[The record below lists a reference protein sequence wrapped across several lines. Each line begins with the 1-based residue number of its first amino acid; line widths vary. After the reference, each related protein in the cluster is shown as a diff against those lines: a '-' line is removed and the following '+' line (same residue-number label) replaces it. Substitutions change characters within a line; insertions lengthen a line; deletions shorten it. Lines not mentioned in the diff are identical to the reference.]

1 MDKRYRLPMN
11 LPLNDFHKRSYMAE
25 KTKGAKSSGTMKA
38 LPVRRSAAEKSAI
51 KKLAKGAG
59 LSEARLMVTA
69 ALLLAEFRTE
79 EELRAAVHIG
89 GLLWRARAE
98 AVMQVRRVGH
108 QLERLREELDPQA
121 NAPGLAQLEEV
132 LAEVAATLKQ
142 LGATW
147 RAR

>member
-1 MDKRYRLPMN
+1 
-11 LPLNDFHKRSYMAE
+11 MAE
-25 KTKGAKSSGTMKA
+25 KTKGAKSSGAMKP
-38 LPVRRSAAEKSAI
+38 LPVRRSTAERDVI

-89 GLLWRARAE
+89 GLLWQARAQ
-98 AVMQVRRVGH
+98 AVMQVRRVGY

-121 NAPGLAQLEEV
+121 NAPGLARLDEV
-132 LAEVAATLKQ
+132 LTAVAATLKQ

>member
-1 MDKRYRLPMN
+1 
-11 LPLNDFHKRSYMAE
+11 
-25 KTKGAKSSGTMKA
+25 MKP
-38 LPVRRSAAEKSAI
+38 LPVRRSCAERDVI

-89 GLLWRARAE
+89 GLLWQSRTQ

-108 QLERLREELDPQA
+108 QLEGLKEEIDPQA
-121 NAPGLAQLEEV
+121 GAPGLARLNEV
-132 LAEVAATLKQ
+132 LAEVAATLTS

-147 RAR
+147 RGR

>member
-1 MDKRYRLPMN
+1 MQP
-11 LPLNDFHKRSYMAE
+11 
-25 KTKGAKSSGTMKA
+25 
-38 LPVRRSAAEKSAI
+38 LPVRRSSAERDVI

-79 EELRAAVHIG
+79 EELRAVVHVG
-89 GLLWRARAE
+89 GLLWQSRGE
-98 AVMQVRRVGH
+98 AVMQVCRVGH
-108 QLERLREELDPQA
+108 QLKRLREELDPQTG
-121 NAPGLAQLEEV
+121 APGLARLDEA
-132 LAEVAATLKQ
+132 LAEVVTTLKR

>member
-1 MDKRYRLPMN
+1 
-11 LPLNDFHKRSYMAE
+11 MAE
-25 KTKGAKSSGTMKA
+25 KTGGSKKRGAMKP
-38 LPVRRSAAEKSAI
+38 LPVRRSAAERAAI

-79 EELRAAVHIG
+79 EELRATVHIG
-89 GLLWRARAE
+89 GLLWQSRTQ

-108 QLERLREELDPQA
+108 QLERLREELDPQTGA
-121 NAPGLAQLEEV
+121 AGQSRLDEA

>member
-1 MDKRYRLPMN
+1 
-11 LPLNDFHKRSYMAE
+11 MAE
-25 KTKGAKSSGTMKA
+25 KTRGAKSSGTMKP
-38 LPVRRSAAEKSAI
+38 LPVRRSAAERGVI

-89 GLLWRARAE
+89 GLLWQSRTQ

-121 NAPGLAQLEEV
+121 GAAGQSRLDEA

>member
-1 MDKRYRLPMN
+1 MGERYRSPLN
-11 LPLNDFHKRSYMAE
+11 LPLNDFYRRTYMPE
-25 KTKGAKSSGTMKA
+25 KTGGAKRRGAMKP
-38 LPVRRSAAEKSAI
+38 LPVRRSAAESAVI

-59 LSEARLMVTA
+59 LSEARLMVAA

-89 GLLWRARAE
+89 GLLWQSRAQ

-108 QLERLREELDPQA
+108 QLERLREELGPQA
-121 NAPGLAQLEEV
+121 DAPGLAKLDEV
-132 LAEVAATLKQ
+132 LGEVAATFKQ

>member
-1 MDKRYRLPMN
+1 MVEKNGNPKRREL
-11 LPLNDFHKRSYMAE
+11 
-25 KTKGAKSSGTMKA
+25 MKP
-38 LPVRRSAAEKSAI
+38 LPVRRSSAETDVI

-89 GLLWRARAE
+89 GLLWQSRTQ
-98 AVMQVRRVGH
+98 AVMQIRRVGH
-108 QLERLREELDPQA
+108 QLERLKEEFDPQA
-121 NAPGLAQLEEV
+121 GAPSLARLDEA
-132 LAEVAATLKQ
+132 LAEVAATLKS

-147 RAR
+147 RGR

>member
-1 MDKRYRLPMN
+1 MQP
-11 LPLNDFHKRSYMAE
+11 
-25 KTKGAKSSGTMKA
+25 
-38 LPVRRSAAEKSAI
+38 LPVRRSSAERDVI
-51 KKLAKGAG
+51 KNLAKGAG

-79 EELRAAVHIG
+79 EELRAAVHVG
-89 GLLWRARAE
+89 GLLWQSRAQ

-108 QLERLREELDPQA
+108 QLERLREELDPETG
-121 NAPGLAQLEEV
+121 APGLARLDEA
-132 LAEVAATLKQ
+132 LAEVAVTLKR

>member
-1 MDKRYRLPMN
+1 MDMRYRLSPN
-11 LPLNDFHKRSYMAE
+11 LPLKDFHRRSYMAE
-25 KTKGAKSSGTMKA
+25 KTGGAKRRGPMRP
-38 LPVRRSAAEKSAI
+38 LPVRRSSAEREVI
-51 KKLAKGAG
+51 KKLAKSAG

-89 GLLWRARAE
+89 GLLWQSRAQ

-108 QLERLREELDPQA
+108 QLERLKDELDAQA
-121 NAPGLAQLEEV
+121 GAPGLTRLDEV
-132 LAEVAATLKQ
+132 LAEVAATLKRH
-142 LGATW
+142 GATW

>member
-1 MDKRYRLPMN
+1 
-11 LPLNDFHKRSYMAE
+11 
-25 KTKGAKSSGTMKA
+25 MKP
-38 LPVRRSAAEKSAI
+38 LPVRRSSAEKEAI
-51 KKLAKGAG
+51 KKLAKSAG

-69 ALLLAEFRTE
+69 ALLLAEFRTK

-89 GLLWRARAE
+89 GLLWQSRAQ

-121 NAPGLAQLEEV
+121 GAPGLAPLDEV
-132 LAEVAATLKQ
+132 LAEVNVSLKR

-147 RAR
+147 RGR

>member
-1 MDKRYRLPMN
+1 MP
-11 LPLNDFHKRSYMAE
+11 E
-25 KTKGAKSSGTMKA
+25 KTGGAKRRGTMKP
-38 LPVRRSAAEKSAI
+38 LPVRRSSAERDVI
-51 KKLAKGAG
+51 KKLAKSAG

-79 EELRAAVHIG
+79 EELRAAIHIG
-89 GLLWRARAE
+89 GLLWQSRAQ

-108 QLERLREELDPQA
+108 QLERLREELDSQA
-121 NAPGLAQLEEV
+121 GAVGQARLDEV